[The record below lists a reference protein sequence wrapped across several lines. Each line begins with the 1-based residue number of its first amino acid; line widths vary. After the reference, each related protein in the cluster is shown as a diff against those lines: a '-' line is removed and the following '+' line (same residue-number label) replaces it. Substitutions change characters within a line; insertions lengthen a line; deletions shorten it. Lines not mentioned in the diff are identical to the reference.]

1 MYGVCYMMEKFDT
14 KILNS
19 VHAAHNQAQKE
30 FYPPQPFFTGKILY
44 MYKMIAKFAF

>member
-30 FYPPQPFFTGKILY
+30 FYPPHSRFLQTKYCICT
-44 MYKMIAKFAF
+44 K

>member
-1 MYGVCYMMEKFDT
+1 MYGVCYMMEKFGT

-30 FYPPQPFFTGKILY
+30 FYPPDCHFLQTKYCICT
-44 MYKMIAKFAF
+44 K

>member
-30 FYPPQPFFTGKILY
+30 FYPPTAVFYRQNIVY
-44 MYKMIAKFAF
+44 VQNNC